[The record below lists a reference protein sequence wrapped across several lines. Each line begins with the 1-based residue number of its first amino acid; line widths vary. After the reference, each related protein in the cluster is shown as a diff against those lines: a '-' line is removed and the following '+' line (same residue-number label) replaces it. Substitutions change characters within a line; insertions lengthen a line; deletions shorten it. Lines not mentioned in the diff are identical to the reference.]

1 MLYISSIT
9 KNKTMEIKISKS
21 NKNKKQAFINTVEN
35 SLRAIYKVGRETEM
49 SYEVSLL
56 KKARQNPDL
65 WYKHLVI
72 EK

>member
-1 MLYISSIT
+1 
-9 KNKTMEIKISKS
+9 MEIKISKS

-35 SLRAIYKVGRETEM
+35 SLRAIYKVGKEKEM

-56 KKARQNPDL
+56 KKARTNPDL
-65 WYKHLVI
+65 WYNRLAV